1 VTYKESISWLFNQF
15 PAYQNVGVAAYKPD
29 LDNVLALC
37 KYFKVDYSKLK
48 FIHVA
53 GTNGKGSTS
62 NYLAS
67 ILQESGTKTGLF
79 TSPHIL
85 DFRERIRVN
94 GEMISEQKVLEFCK
108 LIQTTNFDIKP
119 SFFEITWV
127 LALIQFIE
135 SDCDICVIETGL
147 GGRLDATNII
157 NPILSVITNIGLD
170 HTAILGNTLAE
181 IAFEKAGII
190 KRAIPVVLGEKN
202 QETKAVFGSK
212 ALEMQTEIYF
222 SEDFKFENTFFPLE
236 SYLAQNE
243 KTVRASIAILN
254 KIGFNVSEEN
264 ILSGLKNVYLNT
276 GFYGRFQQ
284 IQEKPKII
292 LDAAHN
298 KHGIEMLLKSISKL
312 KCDKLHII
320 YGASNDKNLEEI
332 VALFPSEAQLYLT
345 SFSNMRSFSYQEL
358 MAFQLDN
365 KKIQKIYPTIH
376 EAFIE
381 VQTSVNENDMLLITG
396 SFFLLSDFFAFFS
409 EKDLLK

>member
-1 VTYKESISWLFNQF
+1 MTYEESISWLFNQF
-15 PAYQNVGVAAYKPD
+15 PAYQNVGISAYKPD

-37 KYFKVDYSKLK
+37 KHFKVDYSKLK

-108 LIQTTNFDIKP
+108 LIQTSNFDIKP

-127 LALIQFIE
+127 LALIHFIE
-135 SDCDICVIETGL
+135 SDCNICVIETGL

-157 NPILSVITNIGLD
+157 TPILSVITNIGLD

-181 IAFEKAGII
+181 IAYEKAGII
-190 KRAIPVVLGEKN
+190 KNAIPVVLGEKN
-202 QETKAVFGSK
+202 QETKAVFDSK
-212 ALEMQTEIYF
+212 AQEMQTEIYF
-222 SEDFKFENTFFPLE
+222 SEDFNIDNTFFPEE

-243 KTVRASIAILN
+243 KTVRASIFIIN
-254 KIGFNVSEEN
+254 KKGFKISEEN
-264 ILSGLKNVYLNT
+264 ILNGFNNVFKNT

-332 VALFPSEAQLYLT
+332 VALFPSEAQLYLS
-345 SFSNMRSFSYQEL
+345 SFSNLRSFSYQEL
-358 MAFQLDN
+358 TDFKSGN
-365 KKIQKIYPTIH
+365 KQIQKVFSNIQ
-376 EAFIE
+376 EAFTE